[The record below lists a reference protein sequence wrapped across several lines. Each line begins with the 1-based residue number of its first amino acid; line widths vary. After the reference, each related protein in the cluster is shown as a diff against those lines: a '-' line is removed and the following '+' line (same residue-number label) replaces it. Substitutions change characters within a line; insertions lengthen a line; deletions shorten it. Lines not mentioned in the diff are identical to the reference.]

1 VEIATQYA
9 FGVQIMNITKT
20 PFVYQATIGLVLAF
34 LIYLMLLNIGYIDF
48 DVSDLLIFYSFSV
61 YTVSLAAV
69 LGGIL
74 MGMFIA
80 TRALSNQGFTP
91 FEVSMLKLRDDV
103 HNLQKEIKSISKSLE
118 NAQNGEENRK

>member
-1 VEIATQYA
+1 VGITTQYA
-9 FGVQIMNITKT
+9 FGVQSMNITKT

-34 LIYLMLLNIGYIDF
+34 LIYLMLLNYGYIDF
-48 DVSDLLIFYSFSV
+48 DVSDLLIFYSFQV

-118 NAQNGEENRK
+118 NAQNDEENRK

>member
-1 VEIATQYA
+1 MGITTQHA
-9 FGVQIMNITKT
+9 FGVQSMNITKT

-34 LIYLMLLNIGYIDF
+34 LIYLLLLNFGYIDF

-91 FEVSMLKLRDDV
+91 FEVSMLKLRDDL

-118 NAQNGEENRK
+118 NAQNDEENRK

>member
-1 VEIATQYA
+1 MVLNFNVKALEIVA
-9 FGVQIMNITKT
+9 
-20 PFVYQATIGLVLAF
+20 
-34 LIYLMLLNIGYIDF
+34 YLE
-48 DVSDLLIFYSFSV
+48 
-61 YTVSLAAV
+61 
-69 LGGIL
+69 IL

-118 NAQNGEENRK
+118 NGKNDGENDK

>member
-1 VEIATQYA
+1 
-9 FGVQIMNITKT
+9 
-20 PFVYQATIGLVLAF
+20 
-34 LIYLMLLNIGYIDF
+34 
-48 DVSDLLIFYSFSV
+48 
-61 YTVSLAAV
+61 
-69 LGGIL
+69 

-118 NAQNGEENRK
+118 NAQNDEENRK

>member
-1 VEIATQYA
+1 MGTTTQYA
-9 FGVQIMNITKT
+9 FGVQSMNITKT

-34 LIYLMLLNIGYIDF
+34 LIYLMLFNFGIIDF

-118 NAQNGEENRK
+118 NGKNGDENGK

>member
-1 VEIATQYA
+1 
-9 FGVQIMNITKT
+9 MNITKT

-34 LIYLMLLNIGYIDF
+34 LIYLMLLNFGYIDF

-103 HNLQKEIKSISKSLE
+103 HNLQKELKLISKSLE
-118 NAQNGEENRK
+118 NRENDEENGK